1 MQDGIDDDRVEGS
14 AKNLGGKLK
23 EGLGKLTGDA
33 KLQGDGK
40 ADQAEGKVQNAV
52 GGLKDGLRNAVDSGH
67 R

>member
-1 MQDGIDDDRVEGS
+1 MQDGIDDDRIEGS

-40 ADQAEGKVQNAV
+40 ADLA
-52 GGLKDGLRNAVDSGH
+52 
-67 R
+67 